1 MATEI
6 VIETDGGEVVIP
18 TNATSASHARN
29 VLVTP
34 QNGVVASNVQQAL
47 EDLAAGVGDG
57 PGGGGAPTTATYVTT
72 TPNGTLSNE
81 RVLTQGSGITLTE
94 NAVAGT
100 RTVALGSHTHTADA
114 ITGGQIPAAVT
125 FATADGDGFS
135 NAVNT
140 RLLDELPTDGGS
152 LDIAQQSTLQAFIN
166 EFPVDNQGNLDIAQQ
181 ATLIEL
187 GGDID
192 AIDTRVTAL
201 ENAPDGVDLT
211 GFSDGDVLM
220 VEAGSG
226 GNTLAAAVAGTDYI
240 APSDIER
247 LRAVFAEATMPANA
261 GTSTGYLKWTY
272 DAGTSIG
279 TWSVVTTAVEA
290 PPFINGGGADADGA

>member
-34 QNGVVASNVQQAL
+34 QNGVAASNVQQAL
-47 EDLAAGVGDG
+47 EDLAAGGG
-57 PGGGGAPTTATYVTT
+57 GGGGGAPLTATYLTT
-72 TPNGTLSNE
+72 TTNGTLTNE

-94 NAVAGT
+94 NAIAGT
-100 RTVALGSHTHTADA
+100 MTVALGSHTHTADA
-114 ITGGQIPAAVT
+114 ITSGEIPSAVT
-125 FATADGDGFS
+125 FATADGSGFA
-135 NAVNT
+135 NAVET

-152 LDIAQQSTLQAFIN
+152 LDIAQQSTLQAFIS
-166 EFPVDNQGNLDIAQQ
+166 EFPVDAQGNLDIAQQ

-187 GGDID
+187 GDDID

-220 VEAGSG
+220 VDAGSG

-240 APSDIER
+240 APGDITK
-247 LRAVFAEATMPANA
+247 LRAVFTEASLPANA
-261 GTSTGYLKWTY
+261 GTATGYLKWTY
-272 DAGTSIG
+272 ESGTGS
-279 TWSVVTTAVEA
+279 WSVEAAVAEA
-290 PPFINGGGADADGA
+290 PAFINGGNALADVEN

>member
-34 QNGVVASNVQQAL
+34 QNGVAASNVQQAL
-47 EDLAAGVGDG
+47 EDLAAGGG
-57 PGGGGAPTTATYVTT
+57 GGGGGGAPITATYLTT
-72 TPNGTLSNE
+72 TANGTLTNE

-100 RTVALGSHTHTADA
+100 MTLSLGSHTHTADA
-114 ITGGQIPAAVT
+114 ITSGEIPSAVT
-125 FATADGDGFS
+125 FATADGTGFS
-135 NAVNT
+135 NAVET
-140 RLLDELPTDGGS
+140 RLLDELPTDGGL
-152 LDIAQQSTLQAFIN
+152 LDIAKQSTL
-166 EFPVDNQGNLDIAQQ
+166 V
-181 ATLIEL
+181 EL
-187 GGDID
+187 GTDID
-192 AIDTRVTAL
+192 SIDTRVIAL

-240 APSDIER
+240 APGDITK
-247 LRAVFAEATMPANA
+247 LRAVFTEASLPANA
-261 GTSTGYLKWTY
+261 GSTTGYLKWTY
-272 DAGTSIG
+272 ESGSGA
-279 TWSVVTTAVEA
+279 WSVEAAVADA
-290 PPFINGGGADADGA
+290 PAYINGGDALADVGN